1 MGNPTKLPGTGLNV
15 GSYVTMDAD
24 GYLYQRGVKITKTA
38 EQINDFVAGT
48 PEDGSITDAKLATAV
63 KVGNVATLT
72 TDAKTNVV
80 GAINE
85 VDAHADAATTAVAAI
100 NSVLGNMA
108 TATTTAKT
116 VVGAINELDAENAAF
131 ATKTGEET
139 LTNKTL
145 TSPVL
150 STPKISDGDAGLT
163 ITSADQTNAAAVA
176 TIPDIGGAADD
187 FVMKDTAQTLTNK
200 KLTDPSCTFTI
211 GTHDYDEGAEDWT
224 LSAEELLKTV
234 HKPTNAS
241 GPVNAI
247 IADTAGIPYVFING
261 TGQTLTVKTATGD
274 GPTIANGKTAIVM
287 SDGINVIALA
297 AESE

>member
-1 MGNPTKLPGTGLNV
+1 V
-15 GSYVTMDAD
+15 DSD

-38 EQINDFVAGT
+38 AEINGFVAGT
-48 PEDGSITDAKLATAV
+48 PGDGTITDAKLATAV

-72 TDAKTNVV
+72 TTEKTNVV

-85 VDAHADAATTAVAAI
+85 VDAHADASTTAVAAI
-100 NSVLGNMA
+100 NSALGNMA

-131 ATKTGEET
+131 ATKTGAET

-163 ITSADQTNAAAVA
+163 VTSADQTNAAAVA
-176 TIPDIGGAADD
+176 TIPDIGDTADD
-187 FVMKDTAQTLTNK
+187 FVMKDTAQTLTKK

-211 GTHDYDEGAEDWT
+211 GTHNYGGAAADWE
-224 LSAEELLKTV
+224 LSAGELLKTV
-234 HKPTNAS
+234 HKPTGAN

-261 TGQTLTVKTATGD
+261 TGQTLTVKTAEGS
-274 GPTIANGKTAIVM
+274 GPNIANGKTAIVM
-287 SDGINVIALA
+287 SDGTNVIALA
-297 AESE
+297 TQSA